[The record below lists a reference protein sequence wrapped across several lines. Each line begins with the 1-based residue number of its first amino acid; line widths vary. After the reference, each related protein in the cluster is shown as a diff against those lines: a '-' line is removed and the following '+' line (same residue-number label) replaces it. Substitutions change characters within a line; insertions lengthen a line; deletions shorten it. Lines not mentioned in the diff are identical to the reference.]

1 MRIKFLSLI
10 IICCSVKPTLAT
22 PHCSAFLGPNRPGQ
36 SIFGYRGNYLN
47 WYHIE
52 GQTLSVI
59 SRLSLQNMLH
69 RDDFESL
76 VETLERNN
84 ASWIVRR
91 WTQIMRTLIYSKD
104 NVNVLDLEM
113 KFFNSLQ
120 FEWLGPA
127 QFVKKHADRIQIVD

>member
-1 MRIKFLSLI
+1 
-10 IICCSVKPTLAT
+10 
-22 PHCSAFLGPNRPGQ
+22 
-36 SIFGYRGNYLN
+36 
-47 WYHIE
+47 
-52 GQTLSVI
+52 
-59 SRLSLQNMLH
+59 MLH

-76 VETLERNN
+76 VETRERNN